1 MTNRANV
8 FARIA
13 WRLHIPASDGYTRTD
28 RSGRHASRD
37 PQEQVTT
44 VTRRQA
50 MSNDRN
56 VEGPHSQARRV
67 WLRNVSVL
75 AATCAV
81 GPLATSGS
89 AQAAN
94 KSAATAADNS
104 KPLFAYVGTYT
115 PNGLGI
121 HRFQVDRSSGKL
133 EALEPLRGVENPS
146 SLLVDRQQRFLF
158 AVSEVKNYN
167 GTTNGSVSS
176 YAIQSGAG
184 ALQLLNTVN
193 SHGAGPVYLSLHPNG
208 RFLMVANYN
217 SGTVAVF
224 PVSNDGMLGEA
235 CSVQQPQAPAGA
247 QHAAE
252 GAPGSFAVSDH
263 DGPHAHTIV
272 PSPDGRFAISTDL
285 GVDRTYLWKFD
296 EATGALSPNDPPFV
310 AASPGAGPRHVAF
323 HPNGR
328 YLYEVTEEAS
338 TLVCYA
344 YDSMHGGLTRLQSVS
359 TLPDSYQGT
368 SFASELVFSRDGRFI
383 YVANRLHDTIVQFS
397 VAGNGHLQRVGEIPT
412 GGDYPRVIKFDPS
425 GRFMY
430 SLNQRSDHIAIFNVD
445 TANGKLRPTGTYVAV
460 GSPSDIAF
468 ATA

>member
-1 MTNRANV
+1 MKLMDIVTQETEV
-8 FARIA
+8 KQ
-13 WRLHIPASDGYTRTD
+13 
-28 RSGRHASRD
+28 SGRLAL
-37 PQEQVTT
+37 
-44 VTRRQA
+44 
-50 MSNDRN
+50 NDRRAAL
-56 VEGPHSQARRV
+56 EHLSASTRAAASASGS
-67 WLRNVSVL
+67 L
-75 AATCAV
+75 AATR
-81 GPLATSGS
+81 P
-89 AQAAN
+89 AQAAS
-94 KSAATAADNS
+94 KRATAAADTS

-121 HRFQVDRSSGKL
+121 HRFHVDRNSGKL
-133 EALEPLRGVENPS
+133 EALEPLRGIENPGK
-146 SLLVDRQQRFLF
+146 LVVDRQQRFLF

-167 GTTNGSVSS
+167 GTSNGSVSA
-176 YAIQSGAG
+176 YAIGSGTG
-184 ALQLLNTVN
+184 TLQWINTVN
-193 SHGAGPVYLSLHPNG
+193 SRGAGPAYLSLHPKG

-217 SGTVAVF
+217 SGSVAVF
-224 PVSNDGMLGEA
+224 PVSNDGVLGEA

-252 GAPGSFAVSDH
+252 GVPGSFAVSDH
-263 DGPHAHTIV
+263 DGPHAHAIV

-285 GVDRTYLWKFD
+285 GVDRTYIWKFD

-310 AASPGAGPRHVAF
+310 ASSTGAGPRHLAF
-323 HPNGR
+323 HPDGR

-344 YDSMHGGLTRLQSVS
+344 YDSTHGALTQLQSVS
-359 TLPDSYQGT
+359 TLPDAYQGT
-368 SFASELVFSRDGRFI
+368 SFASDLVFSHDGRFI

-430 SLNQRSDHIAIFNVD
+430 SLNQRSDHIAIFSVD
-445 TANGKLRPTGTYVAV
+445 KASGKLRFTGIYVAV

-468 ATA
+468 ATGTKSLAC

>member
-1 MTNRANV
+1 
-8 FARIA
+8 
-13 WRLHIPASDGYTRTD
+13 
-28 RSGRHASRD
+28 
-37 PQEQVTT
+37 
-44 VTRRQA
+44 
-50 MSNDRN
+50 MSNVGNLEVPR
-56 VEGPHSQARRV
+56 SQARRV
-67 WLRNVSVL
+67 WLRSVSAL
-75 AATCAV
+75 AAASAI
-81 GPLATSGS
+81 GSLAAARP
-89 AQAAN
+89 AQAASN
-94 KSAATAADNS
+94 SATTAADTS

-133 EALEPLRGVENPS
+133 AALEPLRGVENPS
-146 SLLVDRQQRFLF
+146 SLIVDRQQRFLF

-167 GTTNGSVSS
+167 GTTNGSVSA
-176 YAIQSGAG
+176 YAIESGTG
-184 ALQLLNTVN
+184 TLKLINTVN

-217 SGTVAVF
+217 SGSVAVF
-224 PVSNDGMLGEA
+224 PVSNDGTLGEA
-235 CSVQQPQAPAGA
+235 CSVQQPQAPAGP
-247 QHAAE
+247 QHAAQ
-252 GAPGSFAVSDH
+252 GVPGSFAISDH

-285 GVDRTYLWKFD
+285 GVDRTYIWKFD
-296 EATGALSPNDPPFV
+296 EASGALSPNDPPFV
-310 AASPGAGPRHVAF
+310 AASAGAGPRHLAF

-344 YDSMHGGLTRLQSVS
+344 YDSAHGALTQLQSVS
-359 TLPDSYQGT
+359 TLPDTYQGT
-368 SFASELVFSRDGRFI
+368 SFASELVFSHDGRFI

-397 VAGNGHLQRVGEIPT
+397 VAANGHLQRVAEVPT

-430 SLNQRSDHIAIFNVD
+430 SLNQRSDHIAIFSVD
-445 TANGKLRPTGTYVAV
+445 KASGKLRFTGTYVAV

-468 ATA
+468 ASA

>member
-1 MTNRANV
+1 MKNRAV
-8 FARIA
+8 SLFK
-13 WRLHIPASDGYTRTD
+13 RLHLGARRPIAMHELIEAAGEP
-28 RSGRHASRD
+28 RSILYE
-37 PQEQVTT
+37 PVTT

-50 MSNDRN
+50 MSNGRN
-56 VEGPHSQARRV
+56 VEGAYSKARRV
-67 WLRNVSVL
+67 WLRTAGALAGAFAIGSL
-75 AATCAV
+75 AATR
-81 GPLATSGS
+81 P
-89 AQAAN
+89 AQAAS
-94 KSAATAADNS
+94 KSAAAAADS
-104 KPLFAYVGTYT
+104 GKPLFAYVGTYT
-115 PNGLGI
+115 PNGLGV
-121 HRFQVDRSSGKL
+121 HRFQVDRHSGKL
-133 EALEPLRGVENPS
+133 EALEPLRGIENPS
-146 SLLVDRQQRFLF
+146 SLIVDRQQRFLF

-167 GTTNGSVSS
+167 GTSNGSISA
-176 YAIQSGAG
+176 YTIERGTG
-184 ALQLLNTVN
+184 TLQLVNTVD
-193 SHGAGPVYLSLHPNG
+193 SHGAGPVYLSLHPGG

-217 SGTVAVF
+217 SGSVAVF
-224 PVSNDGMLGEA
+224 PVSNDGRLGEA

-252 GAPGSFAVSDH
+252 GVPGSFAVSDH

-310 AASPGAGPRHVAF
+310 AASAGAGPRHVAF

-344 YDSMHGGLTRLQSVS
+344 YDGAHGGLTRLQSVS
-359 TLPDSYQGT
+359 TLPDGYQGT

-397 VAGNGHLQRVGEIPT
+397 VAANGHLQRVGEVAT

-425 GRFMY
+425 GHFLY
-430 SLNQRSDHIAIFNVD
+430 SLNQRSDHIAIFSVD
-445 TANGKLRPTGTYVAV
+445 TANGKLRSTGTYVAV
-460 GSPSDIAF
+460 GSPSDIVF

>member
-1 MTNRANV
+1 M
-8 FARIA
+8 
-13 WRLHIPASDGYTRTD
+13 S
-28 RSGRHASRD
+28 SGRNLEVPRSH
-37 PQEQVTT
+37 
-44 VTRRQA
+44 
-50 MSNDRN
+50 
-56 VEGPHSQARRV
+56 ARRV
-67 WLRNVSVL
+67 WLRNVSAL
-75 AATCAV
+75 AAASAI
-81 GPLATSGS
+81 GSLATTRH
-89 AQAAN
+89 ALAAS
-94 KSAATAADNS
+94 KSATAATDTS

-121 HRFQVDRSSGKL
+121 HRFQVDRNSGKL
-133 EALEPLRGVENPS
+133 EALEPMRGIENPS
-146 SLLVDRQQRFLF
+146 CLVVDRQQRFLF
-158 AVSEVKNYN
+158 AVSEIKNYN
-167 GTTNGSVSS
+167 GTSNGSVSS
-176 YAIQSGAG
+176 YAIESGTG
-184 ALQLLNTVN
+184 ALRLVNTVN

-217 SGTVAVF
+217 SGSIAVF

-252 GAPGSFAVSDH
+252 GVPGSFAISDH

-272 PSPDGRFAISTDL
+272 PSPDGRFVISTDL
-285 GVDRTYLWKFD
+285 GVDRTYIWKFD

-310 AASPGAGPRHVAF
+310 ESSAGAGPRHVAF

-344 YDSMHGGLTRLQSVS
+344 YDSTHGGLTRLQSVS
-359 TLPDSYQGT
+359 TLPDAYQGT
-368 SFASELVFSRDGRFI
+368 SFASELVFSHDGRFI

-397 VAGNGHLQRVGEIPT
+397 VAANGHLQRVGEIPT

-430 SLNQRSDHIAIFNVD
+430 SLNQRSDHIAIFSVD
-445 TANGKLRPTGTYVAV
+445 TATGKLRFTGTYVAV
-460 GSPSDIAF
+460 GGPSDIAF
-468 ATA
+468 VSA

>member
-1 MTNRANV
+1 MSH
-8 FARIA
+8 A
-13 WRLHIPASDGYTRTD
+13 WILG
-28 RSGRHASRD
+28 
-37 PQEQVTT
+37 
-44 VTRRQA
+44 
-50 MSNDRN
+50 
-56 VEGPHSQARRV
+56 GPRSQARRG
-67 WLRNVSVL
+67 WLRSVSAL
-75 AATCAV
+75 AAASAI
-81 GPLATSGS
+81 GSLAAARP
-89 AQAAN
+89 AQAA
-94 KSAATAADNS
+94 SQRAAAAADTG

-121 HRFQVDRSSGKL
+121 HRFKLDRDSGKL
-133 EALEPLRGVENPS
+133 EALEPQRGIENPS
-146 SLLVDRQQRFLF
+146 SLIVDRQQRFLF

-167 GTTNGSVSS
+167 GTSNGSISA
-176 YAIQSGAG
+176 YAIESGTG
-184 ALQLLNTVN
+184 ALTLVNTVN
-193 SHGAGPVYLSLHPNG
+193 SQGAGPVYLSLHPNG

-217 SGTVAVF
+217 SGSVAVF
-224 PVSNDGMLGEA
+224 PVANDGTLGEA

-252 GAPGSFAVSDH
+252 GVPGSFAISDH

-285 GVDRTYLWKFD
+285 GVDRTYLWKVD

-310 AASPGAGPRHVAF
+310 AASAGAGPRHLAF

-344 YDSMHGGLTRLQSVS
+344 YDSVHGALTQLQSVS
-359 TLPDSYQGT
+359 TLPDGYQGT
-368 SFASELVFSRDGRFI
+368 SFASELVFSHDGRFI

-397 VAGNGHLQRVGEIPT
+397 VGANGHLQRIGEVPT

-430 SLNQRSDHIAIFNVD
+430 SLNQRSDHIAIFAVD
-445 TANGKLRPTGTYVAV
+445 KASGKLRATGTYVAV

-468 ATA
+468 AEA